1 MTKEIRL
8 AQTCFVVN
16 LFFISGIINSYN
28 IYDRM
33 KSNNKNTK
41 AAKRVIFYFKIS
53 TMSLENEN
61 IIERKIK
68 WHSPFW

>member
-41 AAKRVIFYFKIS
+41 EGYF
-53 TMSLENEN
+53 L
-61 IIERKIK
+61 
-68 WHSPFW
+68 F

>member
-16 LFFISGIINSYN
+16 LFFINGIINSYN

-68 WHSPFW
+68 WHSPF

>member
-1 MTKEIRL
+1 MTKKIRL

-68 WHSPFW
+68 WHSPF

>member
-68 WHSPFW
+68 WHSPF